1 MLNPIN
7 ELGDEQAEEKLL
19 AELQQYYDEVR
30 EILPTL
36 PKNLQIYFDDF
47 CMVPEF
53 GCGGYAYSPIIV
65 TIAYDLNFKDK
76 EFQQKCLRSTFFHE
90 CYHISQ
96 GYNGE
101 MGEISPIEVA
111 VYEGA
116 ATIFEREV
124 AKSKAEYGKYD
135 ETKVKEWYDKLKLL
149 PNKYDW
155 YSWKVY
161 DEHDNEYSKSYR
173 TGAYVVDQAIK
184 KSGKSIIELNA
195 LDAKEILVLADLG

>member
-1 MLNPIN
+1 MLIPIN
-7 ELGDEQAEEKLL
+7 ELGNDQVEDKLL
-19 AELQQYYDEVR
+19 AMLQGYYDEVR
-30 EILPTL
+30 EILPKL

-47 CMVPEF
+47 CMVPEL
-53 GCGGYAYSPIIV
+53 GCGGYAYSPIII

-76 EFQQKCLRSTFFHE
+76 ESQQKYLRSTFFHE

-116 ATIFEREV
+116 ATVFEREV
-124 AKSKAEYGKYD
+124 SKSKAEYGSYD
-135 ETKVKEWYDKLKLL
+135 ESKVREWYAQLKSL

-161 DEHDNEYSKSYR
+161 DEHDKEYAKSYK
-173 TGAYVVDQAIK
+173 TGSYIVDQAIK
-184 KSGKSIIELNA
+184 KSGKSIIELNT